1 MDRDSITQT
10 GARAPGVE
18 RNTARTEV
26 PARPIVP
33 DTEQGNPDGGRKH
46 EGRWQTRTRGRPH
59 LIFRPLSRTGE
70 NPPYGILGEA
80 METSAS
86 FEARSAPLSYPTAKE
101 RPYGSVRG
109 VPCNRYPYRDIYYV
123 QSWNVY
129 ENKRNMDKITAKNSD
144 IYGNSTW
151 ILQKNSEFDG
161 QFTLID
167 TCRAG
172 FRQLF
177 AAKILRQSR
186 AGRDAYS
193 VSKARG
199 DPIALSRRP
208 ATEPSKLDLD
218 RSICNAA
225 RKLSGVSYQ

>member
-109 VPCNRYPYRDIYYV
+109 VPGNRYPYRDKMKDEPTICMKTG
-123 QSWNVY
+123 S
-129 ENKRNMDKITAKNSD
+129 RMDKSSCD
-144 IYGNSTW
+144 
-151 ILQKNSEFDG
+151 Q
-161 QFTLID
+161 
-167 TCRAG
+167 
-172 FRQLF
+172 
-177 AAKILRQSR
+177 
-186 AGRDAYS
+186 
-193 VSKARG
+193 
-199 DPIALSRRP
+199 P
-208 ATEPSKLDLD
+208 AF
-218 RSICNAA
+218 
-225 RKLSGVSYQ
+225 